1 MNPSPVRLDHA
12 HMVNRTANK
21 QEAARFNSMIAAVGK
36 ALTLP
41 GKWREVCVSVNLE
54 AGEVS

>member
-1 MNPSPVRLDHA
+1 
-12 HMVNRTANK
+12 MVNRTANK